1 MKLWTLSPQIVLLYS
16 KVHSEVWLFPFFR
29 QVVVLYDYKAQR
41 SDELDLFAGDEIV
54 VLFRDTENWWMGEL
68 QDGQQ
73 GFFPANYVTAE
84 GKVWLFM
91 MCWLILHNT
100 SSIA

>member
-1 MKLWTLSPQIVLLYS
+1 M
-16 KVHSEVWLFPFFR
+16 
-29 QVVVLYDYKAQR
+29 LYDYKAQR

-91 MCWLILHNT
+91 MC
-100 SSIA
+100 